1 MTLTQLEYVVAVNK
15 HRHFKKAAKECSV
28 TQPTLS
34 MQLQKLEDELG
45 VILFDRSKTPIIPTD
60 EGEKVVKQAQ
70 IVIKEYNRIF
80 NILEDAK
87 GELAGKFRLAVIP
100 TLAPYIIPLF
110 AKKFADKYPRVEFII
125 EEYKT
130 EEIIELLDREEI
142 DAGILVTP
150 LNESALIERVLFYE
164 PFYIFA
170 SADNELYKKKKVKER
185 ELSDENLW
193 LLNEGHCFRA
203 QVLRLCTMNF
213 EGSNYKNLRFE
224 SGNLETLKN
233 LVLQSSGYT
242 LLPHLATIDLSGTK
256 KKMIR
261 EFEKPVP
268 TREVSIVYGRTFLK
282 EKIIDALEE
291 VIISVLP
298 KEIQSLKRTE
308 LSVIEFT

>member
-15 HRHFKKAAKECSV
+15 HRHFGKAAKDCHV

-45 VILFDRSKTPIIPTD
+45 VILFDRSKSPILPTS

-70 IVIKEYNRIF
+70 VVIKEYNRIHT
-80 NILEDAK
+80 ILENTN
-87 GELAGKFRLAVIP
+87 GEISGKFRLAVIP
-100 TLAPYIIPLF
+100 TLAPYVIPLF
-110 AKKFADKYPRVEFII
+110 AKKFADLYPKVELII
-125 EEYKT
+125 EEFKT

-150 LNESALIERVLFYE
+150 LNEKSLIERVLFYE
-164 PFYIFA
+164 PFYLFV
-170 SADNELYKKKKVKER
+170 SQDHELFKKKKVKES
-185 ELSDENLW
+185 ELSNDSLW

-203 QVLRLCTMNF
+203 QVLKVCTMNF
-213 EGSNYKNLRFE
+213 DGGNYKNLRFE

-233 LVLQSSGYT
+233 LVVQSSGYT
-242 LLPHLATIDLSGTK
+242 LLPHLATLDLSSNR
-256 KKMIR
+256 KKMVR
-261 EFEKPVP
+261 EFAKPVP

-291 VIISVLP
+291 IIISVLP
-298 KEIQSLKRTE
+298 KDIHSLKARD
-308 LSVIEFT
+308 LSVIEFK